1 MEEVRVISDA
11 ELRTVIRAAT
21 RAPSSH
27 NTQPWFFTFDDDTVC
42 VYADRLRSLPANDP
56 FDRELTLSCGAALFN
71 LRTRLAALGFEAET
85 QLLPE
90 GSRSD
95 LMARVRLGSVGMET
109 SGAEADLAT
118 GIDERRTTRGAFA
131 RTAPDPDLLERMQ
144 DAASREGAWLEIVSG
159 EAQRSTLS
167 ELIAIGDQRQFAD
180 PTWRRELAS
189 WMHPRRSGDG
199 LAVPG
204 FSRPI
209 AKLVVSALDLGKTT
223 GRRDARLADD
233 APCLLVLGTDLDLDE
248 DWLKAGQA
256 LQRSLL
262 VAAPE
267 GLQAGYLNQP
277 CQVAE
282 LRPRLRKLLDH
293 DGHAQV
299 VMRLGYPDSKVEP
312 SPRRDVDQVLQ
323 MDFRVTSRFS

>member
-27 NTQPWFFTFDDDTVC
+27 NTQPWFFSFEDGIVSI
-42 VYADRLRSLPANDP
+42 YADRLRSLPANDP
-56 FDRELTLSCGAALFN
+56 FDRELTLSCGSALFN
-71 LRTRLAALGFEAET
+71 LRARLAALGFEAQPE
-85 QLLPE
+85 LLPE
-90 GSRSD
+90 GPRSD
-95 LMARVRLGSVGMET
+95 LMARLRLEAVASEE
-109 SGAEADLAT
+109 AENEARLAAS
-118 GIDERRTTRGAFA
+118 IEERRTTRGGFTSA
-131 RTAPDPDLLERMQ
+131 APDADLVERMQ
-144 DAASREGAWLEIVSG
+144 GAAALEGAWLEVISG
-159 EAQRSTLS
+159 RPQREALS
-167 ELIAIGDQRQFAD
+167 ELIATGDQRQFAD

-199 LAVPG
+199 LAVAG

-209 AKLVVSALDLGKTT
+209 AKLVVSAFDLGKTT

-233 APCLLVLGTDLDLDE
+233 APYLLVLGTDLDLDE

-262 VAAPE
+262 IAASE
-267 GLQAGYLNQP
+267 GVQAGYLNQP
-277 CQVAE
+277 CQVSD
-282 LRPRLRKLLDH
+282 LRPRLRDLLANE
-293 DGHAQV
+293 GHAQV
-299 VMRLGYPDSKVEP
+299 VMRIGYPDSQVDP

-323 MDFRVTSRFS
+323 KTFRVTSRFS